1 MLLPSNH
8 PSCTLLHPLDPATPL
23 PSNKIELSDR
33 IQRGPY
39 QPILENYPRTKMSN
53 TLRQFHKEWFK
64 SFSWLEYSVKLDR
77 AYCFSCRVF
86 LHSNGKNN
94 GQLDKTFS
102 HLGFN
107 NWRLGTNKFRTHQLS
122 KSHINSSTS
131 MSNFLNCKSID
142 VLIDKG
148 NEIQLA
154 QREKQKLHNRQIMYR
169 LIDVTLCLGLGG
181 RPFRGHIEKS
191 SELHQGLFLEL
202 VNLLKKYDPVLKD
215 HLDNGPRNALYT
227 SNHIQNDLILSI
239 CNIIRRKISTEL
251 CGKKVSI
258 IADETS
264 DVGHNEQ
271 MSFVIRYYSSEQKRP
286 VERFFCLR
294 RLLHGDAQTIFLE
307 LCDVLNNIGIE
318 WHNVL
323 SVCFDG
329 ASTMSGHVAGV
340 QAKCKEMNSKL
351 FYVHCYGHCLNLVL
365 VDSIGKENR
374 VTFDFF
380 GTVQLVYNLIE
391 GSCVRRA
398 ILEKISTS
406 MNIKLKTLKTLS
418 TTRWACR
425 SEAIEAIKH
434 NYVAILKALEEISDS
449 TNLPDV
455 RAKTKGLIYS
465 LKTFKFVFAMC
476 MLSPILNLV
485 NKVSATLQSPNLDLH
500 TAVTLITALQNS
512 LQTMR
517 SDETF
522 NTIFDETKV
531 ACTKIDVSIPEVK
544 RRKVSTKV
552 DYEHH
557 SQHFYENTKEEMKIT
572 VYNSVIDKMLN
583 GIKVRFSQG
592 TLNLI
597 DSVGNLLK
605 LEIEKKHLQTISD
618 IFGLSFDQLD
628 TEVRLFTQIDDIPR
642 GSNNSTITQ
651 WLSWITKDGTDRM
664 RTFENI
670 FKVLQEF
677 TTIPVTSCSCE
688 RAFSKMAIVKNKLR
702 STMAQERL
710 DALLTIFV
718 EQEIAKSLDMEDII
732 DEFKTLT
739 PIQRRLP

>member
-1 MLLPSNH
+1 MLLPSNQ
-8 PSCTLLHPLDPATPL
+8 PNCTLLHPLDPATPL

-33 IQRGPY
+33 IKRGPY

-53 TLRQFHKEWFK
+53 TQRQFHKEWFK

-122 KSHINSSTS
+122 MSHINSTTS
-131 MSNFLNCKSID
+131 MSYFLNCKSID
-142 VLIDKG
+142 VLIDKS

-154 QREKQKLHNRQIMYR
+154 QKEKQKLHNRQIMYR

-191 SELHQGLFLEL
+191 SKLHQGLFIEL
-202 VNLLKKYDPVLKD
+202 VNLLKKYDPVLKY

-227 SNHIQNDLILSI
+227 RKFLLNFVEKKFQSSRTKLVMLVTMRKCLLLSD
-239 CNIIRRKISTEL
+239 IIHQRK
-251 CGKKVSI
+251 
-258 IADETS
+258 
-264 DVGHNEQ
+264 
-271 MSFVIRYYSSEQKRP
+271 KRP

-340 QAKCKEMNSKL
+340 QAKC
-351 FYVHCYGHCLNLVL
+351 
-365 VDSIGKENR
+365 
-374 VTFDFF
+374 
-380 GTVQLVYNLIE
+380 
-391 GSCVRRA
+391 SCVRHT

-434 NYVAILKALEEISDS
+434 NYEAILKALEEISDS

-465 LKTFKFVFAMC
+465 LKTFKFIFAMY

-517 SDETF
+517 SDNTF
-522 NTIFDETKV
+522 NTIFDETKM

-552 DYEHH
+552 DSEHH
-557 SQHFYENTKEEMKIT
+557 SQHFFENTKDEMKIT

-583 GIKVRFSQG
+583 GIKEH
-592 TLNLI
+592 I
-597 DSVGNLLK
+597 
-605 LEIEKKHLQTISD
+605 QTISD
-618 IFGLSFDQLD
+618 TFSLSFDQLD
-628 TEVRLFTQIDDIPR
+628 SEVRLFTQIDDIPR

-670 FKVLQEF
+670 YKVLQEF

-688 RAFSKMAIVKNKLR
+688 RAFSKIAIVKNKLR
-702 STMAQERL
+702 STMAQQRL
-710 DALLTIFV
+710 DALLTIFI
-718 EQEIAKSLDMEDII
+718 EQEIVNSLDMEEII

-739 PIQRRLP
+739 PIQRRLPL

>member
-1 MLLPSNH
+1 MPHVCKTETTIGVHTPSN
-8 PSCTLLHPLDPATPL
+8 
-23 PSNKIELSDR
+23 NIELSDR
-33 IQRGPY
+33 IKRGPY

-53 TLRQFHKEWFK
+53 IQRQFHKEWFK

-122 KSHINSSTS
+122 MSHINSTTS
-131 MSNFLNCKSID
+131 MSYFLNCKSID
-142 VLIDKG
+142 VLIDKS

-154 QREKQKLHNRQIMYR
+154 QKEKQKLHNRQIMYR

-202 VNLLKKYDPVLKD
+202 VNLLKKYDPVLRD

-227 SNHIQNDLILSI
+227 
-239 CNIIRRKISTEL
+239 RKFLLNFVE
-251 CGKKVSI
+251 KKFQSSRTKLVMLV
-258 IADETS
+258 T
-264 DVGHNEQ
+264 
-271 MSFVIRYYSSEQKRP
+271 MSKCLLLPIRYYSSEKKRP

-294 RLLHGDAQTIFLE
+294 RLLHGDAQTIFSE

-323 SVCFDG
+323 SVCFDS
-329 ASTMSGHVAGV
+329 ASTMSGHAAGV
-340 QAKCKEMNSKL
+340 QEMNSKR

-374 VTFDFF
+374 
-380 GTVQLVYNLIE
+380 
-391 GSCVRRA
+391 SCVRHA
-398 ILEKISTS
+398 KLEKISTS

-434 NYVAILKALEEISDS
+434 NYEAILKALEEISDS

-465 LKTFKFVFAMC
+465 LKTFKFIFAMY

-517 SDETF
+517 SDNTF
-522 NTIFDETKV
+522 NTIFDETKM

-552 DYEHH
+552 DSEHH
-557 SQHFYENTKEEMKIT
+557 SQHFFENTKDEMKIT

-583 GIKVRFSQG
+583 GIKVRFSQD

-605 LEIEKKHLQTISD
+605 LEIEKEHIQTISD
-618 IFGLSFDQLD
+618 TFSLSFDQLD
-628 TEVRLFTQIDDIPR
+628 SEVRLFTQIDDIPR

-670 FKVLQEF
+670 YKVLQEF

-702 STMAQERL
+702 STMAQQRL
-710 DALLTIFV
+710 DALLTIFI
-718 EQEIAKSLDMEDII
+718 EQEIVNSLDMEEII

-739 PIQRRLP
+739 PIQRRLPL